1 MRSFSGLTRPWT
13 GRATSTFEITSPAAK
28 GRLAHRPRPNFIFD
42 NAHPRFA
49 RPTGFCPMT
58 DPDNSRRPRQNSAQA
73 VRFLHAL
80 GRDGTFAFRALPDQK
95 DSTAPAKPLSG
106 CFESQKQELR
116 RLNDQGYGVFVQI
129 NASDGKGIAAANI
142 RGATCFFVDFDGTP
156 IENISRLSL
165 TPHIVVETSPGKRHF
180 YWRVD
185 GIPLDRF
192 SLMQK
197 RLIALF
203 GSDKSVHDLPR
214 VMRLPGFLHQ
224 KDKANPHLVT
234 CEADASI
241 APYTFTEFDTALTEA
256 EKLHGIAQKPE
267 VSPQTKTS
275 STSQSVKPDLERAKA
290 AISLL
295 VAKGQLSVAEYSD
308 WLRIGIAIKN
318 TFGEDGFALFLDLSA
333 ADESFVGEDDVR
345 KTWDTI
351 KLDRADGDKLT
362 MGTFFA
368 QAKAAGWV
376 VPKSSSRHDG
386 DSTANPKASA
396 ATVMIEL
403 ASAAG
408 DEIIIST
415 AGTAYV
421 TISGKNS
428 DGGNQPKTML
438 LASDEYKGILALRYH
453 EELIIKT
460 AAKDQINSAIALM
473 EARAQ
478 QTGERVDVHLRSA
491 LHNGRIYVNIDP
503 AKGIVAEVD
512 KSGWR
517 IMADAPPVRFIS
529 GSRGALPMPEPG
541 GTLETFARH
550 FNTSPDDLLRV
561 VGFLI
566 ATLRPSNA
574 NPMLL
579 IEGVAG
585 SAKSTMGD
593 KCLALVDPPI
603 ANHAAGRFSMATDE
617 RNLHVQAA
625 RCTVMF
631 LDNVSTFS
639 ADVADQICR
648 LLTGGALSSRKLFSD
663 GDEYQT
669 FVTKPCIVTCIGSPT
684 TRGDLLDRTLRVTA
698 ETIAHRRTERAVWE
712 AFKAD
717 SGKMV
722 GFLLDCTAA
731 ALGRIEEVE
740 GLVESQRINAPRLA
754 DFAVWVEAASAK
766 LGLNLGEFSALL
778 SYDQEAMQRSAVE
791 GDPLIEALA
800 AHFSRSPLP
809 IKAVSAGDLLKLLSP
824 HGKAETLPH
833 SNQIK
838 TRLQRLADG
847 LKASGFKVEV
857 GFDAKRKVTTFNI
870 SVTDAFLAKPG
881 NNPGPKAPF

>member
-1 MRSFSGLTRPWT
+1 
-13 GRATSTFEITSPAAK
+13 
-28 GRLAHRPRPNFIFD
+28 
-42 NAHPRFA
+42 
-49 RPTGFCPMT
+49 MT
-58 DPDNSRRPRQNSAQA
+58 DPDSSRRPRQDSAQA

-95 DSTAPAKPLSG
+95 DSAAPAKPLSG

-156 IENISRLSL
+156 FENISRLAL
-165 TPHIVVETSPGKRHF
+165 TPHIVVETSPGKRHY

-185 GIPLDRF
+185 DIPLDRF
-192 SLMQK
+192 SLIQR
-197 RLIALF
+197 RLIALL

-234 CEADASI
+234 CEADDDI
-241 APYTFTEFDTALTEA
+241 APYSFAEFDAALAQA
-256 EKLHGIAQKPE
+256 EKVHGITNQVE
-267 VSPQTKTS
+267 VKRAARAAGGPT
-275 STSQSVKPDLERAKA
+275 VANADLKRAKA
-290 AISLL
+290 AFGYL
-295 VAKGQLSVAEYSD
+295 VEQGQLSVAEYND

-318 TFGEDGFALFLDLSA
+318 TYDEEGFPLFLDLSA
-333 ADESFVGEDDVR
+333 ADESFDSEDDVR
-345 KTWDTI
+345 KTWDNI
-351 KLDRADGDKLT
+351 KLDRADGEKLT
-362 MGTFFA
+362 MATYFA
-368 QAKAAGWV
+368 QAKAAGWAT
-376 VPKSSSRHDG
+376 PKANNKGEG

-396 ATVMIEL
+396 ATVMIDL
-403 ASAAG
+403 ANAAG
-408 DEIIIST
+408 DEIFIST

-421 TISGKNS
+421 TISDNGS
-428 DGGNQPKTML
+428 DGGKQPKTML

-460 AAKDQINSAIALM
+460 APKDQINSAIALM
-473 EARAQ
+473 EARAL

-512 KSGWR
+512 QSGWR
-517 IMADAPPVRFIS
+517 IMGDSPPVRFIA
-529 GSRGALPMPEPG
+529 GSRGALPLPEPG
-541 GTLETFARH
+541 GTLETFVQH
-550 FNTSPDDLLRV
+550 FNASREDLLRI
-561 VGFLI
+561 VGFLV
-566 ATLRPSNA
+566 AGFRPSNA

-625 RCTVMF
+625 RCSVMF

-698 ETIAHRRTERAVWE
+698 ETIVRRRTEHAVWE
-712 AFKAD
+712 AFRAD
-717 SGKMV
+717 AGKMV

-731 ALGRIEEVE
+731 ALGRIDEIEA
-740 GLVESQRINAPRLA
+740 LVESQQIKAPRLA
-754 DFAVWVEAASAK
+754 DFAVWVEAASVK
-766 LGLNLGEFSALL
+766 LGLKVSEFSSLL
-778 SYDQEAMQRSAVE
+778 SCDQQAMQRSAVE

-800 AHFSRSPLP
+800 AHFSRSPQP
-809 IKAVSAGDLLKLLSP
+809 IKAVSAGDLIKLLTP
-824 HGKAETLPH
+824 YAKPDTMPH

-838 TRLQRLADG
+838 TKLQRLSDG
-847 LKASGFKVEV
+847 LVATGFKVEV
-857 GFDAKRKVTTFNI
+857 GFDAKRKVTTFTI
-870 SVTDAFLAKPG
+870 TATEAFLASPCNG
-881 NNPGPKAPF
+881 RGTRAPF

>member
-1 MRSFSGLTRPWT
+1 MNPPSS
-13 GRATSTFEITSPAAK
+13 SES
-28 GRLAHRPRPNFIFD
+28 
-42 NAHPRFA
+42 
-49 RPTGFCPMT
+49 
-58 DPDNSRRPRQNSAQA
+58 PRQKSAQA
-73 VRFLHAL
+73 INFLSAI
-80 GRDGTFAFRALPDQK
+80 GRDGPYAFRALPDQK
-95 DSTAPAKPLSG
+95 GGSAPAKLLSG
-106 CFESQKQELR
+106 TFVDRMQELR
-116 RLNDQGYGVFVQI
+116 QLNDHGYGIFVQI
-129 NASDGKGIAAANI
+129 NASDGKGVKAHNI
-142 RGATCFFVDFDGTP
+142 TRATCFFADFDGTP
-156 IENISRLSL
+156 FENVGRLPL
-165 TPHIVVETSPGKRHF
+165 KPQIVVETSPSKRHY

-185 GIPLDRF
+185 GIPLDQF
-192 SLMQK
+192 SSVQK

-203 GSDKSVHDLPR
+203 NSDKSVHDLPR

-234 CEADASI
+234 CDADASI

-256 EKLHGIAQKPE
+256 EKVHGIVERPK
-267 VSPQTKTS
+267 VSWPNKNSNTA
-275 STSQSVKPDLERAKA
+275 QSVKPDLQRARA

-295 VAKGQLSVAEYSD
+295 IEKGRLSVAEYSD

-318 TFGEDGFALFLDLSA
+318 TYGEDGFALFLDLSA
-333 ADESFVGEDDVR
+333 ADDSFVSEEDTR
-345 KTWDTI
+345 KTWDSI
-351 KLDRADGDKLT
+351 SLDRTDGDRLT

-368 QAKAAGWV
+368 QAKAEGWV
-376 VPKSSSRHDG
+376 APKASSARDG
-386 DSTANPKASA
+386 DGIANPKASA
-396 ATVMIEL
+396 ATVMIDL
-403 ASAAG
+403 ANAAG
-408 DEIIIST
+408 DEIFISA
-415 AGTAYV
+415 AGTPYV
-421 TISGKNS
+421 TVCGDGSDSGKRS
-428 DGGNQPKTML
+428 KTML

-453 EELIIKT
+453 EEMIIKT
-460 AAKDQINSAIALM
+460 APKDQINSAIALM
-473 EARAQ
+473 EAKAL

-512 KSGWR
+512 PSGWR
-517 IMADAPPVRFIS
+517 IMDGPPPVRFIS

-550 FNTSPDDLLRV
+550 FNTTKDDLVRI

-566 ATLRPSNA
+566 ATFRPSNA

-593 KCLALVDPPI
+593 KCLALTDPPI

-617 RNLHVQAA
+617 RNLHVQAS
-625 RCTVMF
+625 RCSVMY
-631 LDNVSTFS
+631 LDNVSTFN

-663 GDEYQT
+663 GDEFQT

-698 ETIAHRRTERAVWE
+698 ETIVHRRTERAVWE
-712 AFKAD
+712 AFLAD
-717 SGKMV
+717 AGRMV

-731 ALGRIEEVE
+731 ALGRINEVE
-740 GLVESQRINAPRLA
+740 GLVESQRIKAPRLA
-754 DFAVWVEAASAK
+754 DFAVWVEAASAQ
-766 LGLNLGEFSALL
+766 LGLSLGDFSGLL

-824 HGKAETLPH
+824 HAKAETLPH
-833 SNQIK
+833 SNQMK
-838 TRLQRLADG
+838 NRLQRLSDG

-857 GFDAKRKVTTFNI
+857 GFDAKRKVTTFSI
-870 SVTDAFLAKPG
+870 SVTDALLAKPG
-881 NNPGPKAPF
+881 NDPSPKTPF